1 MRRKRIL
8 RRIAASA
15 VALSMMAA
23 LSAPAFAATFN
34 ISNGGLVIEANH
46 DGSVT
51 VWQDGCSGSS
61 GSMTTVDSGEEIEIT
76 GSINMADSKYAP
88 TSESLA
94 SNSEIYYPT
103 TEKEAE
109 EPDTEEQQT
118 QKEAEKSDAEEA
130 KTPDKAE

>member
-76 GSINMADSKYAP
+76 GSINMADSKYAHADQIIRK
-88 TSESLA
+88 LA
-94 SNSEIYYPT
+94 EFDLAAYGLP
-103 TEKEAE
+103 
-109 EPDTEEQQT
+109 PMR
-118 QKEAEKSDAEEA
+118 
-130 KTPDKAE
+130 